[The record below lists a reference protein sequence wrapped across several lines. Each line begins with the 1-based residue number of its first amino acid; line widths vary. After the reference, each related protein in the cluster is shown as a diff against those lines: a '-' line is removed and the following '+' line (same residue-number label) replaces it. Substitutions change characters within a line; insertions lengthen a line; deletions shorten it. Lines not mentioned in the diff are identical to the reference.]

1 MAQARAFSNN
11 TPTQNY
17 TSDAQLATLK
27 LPPHSI
33 EAEQSL
39 IGGLLLDNTAWD
51 RIGDVVAEGDFYRDD
66 HRRIFRH
73 ISRLI
78 EVGRP
83 ADVLTVSESI
93 ANANETEQTGGMA
106 YLAEIANI
114 PAHLQ
119 LDVADEARTY
129 NRHNRSGWFVSGGIS
144 AQEKLSGLW
153 FGTSRQLVSA

>member
-11 TPTQNY
+11 TPSQNY

-66 HRRIFRH
+66 HRRIWRH
-73 ISRLI
+73 R
-78 EVGRP
+78 
-83 ADVLTVSESI
+83 
-93 ANANETEQTGGMA
+93 
-106 YLAEIANI
+106 
-114 PAHLQ
+114 
-119 LDVADEARTY
+119 
-129 NRHNRSGWFVSGGIS
+129 
-144 AQEKLSGLW
+144 
-153 FGTSRQLVSA
+153 RQ

>member
-11 TPTQNY
+11 NPSQNY

-51 RIGDVVAEGDFYRDD
+51 RIGDVVAEGDFDRDD
-66 HRRIFRH
+66 HRRNFRH

-83 ADVLTVSESI
+83 ADVLTVAESI
-93 ANANETEQTGGMA
+93 ANADEVEQTGGLQCQRRHGSDHR
-106 YLAEIANI
+106 LADDIQIRRAGI
-114 PAHLQ
+114 RHPRLLPHLHRER
-119 LDVADEARTY
+119 AP
-129 NRHNRSGWFVSGGIS
+129 
-144 AQEKLSGLW
+144 
-153 FGTSRQLVSA
+153 